1 MVGQTFN
8 SKNNRINRLLLTNSN
23 RRTTTALAIA
33 KVDHAVTA
41 NATKTKTT
49 TAETAIAM
57 TAQKAATRRQRGEN
71 DDDGRD
77 DGRAQRSE
85 QKNGE
90 NEENGG
96 CEIRDER
103 DYCSGYF
110 LDDATQNR
118 CRNNRTRHQCWTRTS
133 LIKVKTNVETANN
146 QSRVS

>member
-1 MVGQTFN
+1 MNKFEPE
-8 SKNNRINRLLLTNSN
+8 NNDGVSDRESRQCSHGERDKDENDDCRDNDRDDGTKSSN
-23 RRTTTALAIA
+23 E
-33 KVDHAVTA
+33 
-41 NATKTKTT
+41 
-49 TAETAIAM
+49 ETE
-57 TAQKAATRRQRGEN
+57 RGEN